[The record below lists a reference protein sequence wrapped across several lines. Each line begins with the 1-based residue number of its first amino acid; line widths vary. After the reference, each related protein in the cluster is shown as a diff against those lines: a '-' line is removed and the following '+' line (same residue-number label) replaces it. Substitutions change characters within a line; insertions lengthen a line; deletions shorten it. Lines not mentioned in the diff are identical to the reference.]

1 IEHYSYDNIDLITSP
16 LLPNLWRALTDND
29 LGTVDFSHGKTFSS
43 VEMDWK
49 DANKN
54 RYVSEIFLEKV
65 EPQVIRMKVKSV
77 LFKKEEPLETI
88 YTLYGN
94 GDIIIQ
100 NIFTPHKNIVKFGM
114 QGGIPKEFNNMTWY
128 GRGPHETMLD
138 RKTGAAIGIYSGKI
152 EDLIHP
158 YIRPQENG
166 NRTDVRWTTFTNQKE
181 EGLFILDIGGSHL
194 SISAWPYTMEDLESA
209 SHDYE
214 LPSRD
219 FNTINIDHK
228 QQGVGG
234 DIPALAVL
242 HDEFKLKGNQTY
254 NYSFLLRGY
263 SKEMGSI
270 NMIIEKDPHSLS

>member
-1 IEHYSYDNIDLITSP
+1 M
-16 LLPNLWRALTDND
+16 
-29 LGTVDFSHGKTFSS
+29 K
-43 VEMDWK
+43 
-49 DANKN
+49 
-54 RYVSEIFLEKV
+54 KV
-65 EPQVIRMKVKSV
+65 KPQVITINVKSI
-77 LFKKEEPLETI
+77 LFKNEEQLETS

-100 NIFTPHKNIVKFGM
+100 NAFTPHKNMIKFGM

-152 EDLIHP
+152 EELIHP

-166 NRTDVRWTTFTNQKE
+166 NRTDVRWVAFTNDKE
-181 EGLFILDIGGSHL
+181 EGIFILEIGGTYL

-209 SHDYE
+209 THNYE
-214 LPSRD
+214 LPCRD
-219 FNTINIDHK
+219 FTTINIDYK

-234 DIPALAVL
+234 DIPAMAML

-254 NYSFLLRGY
+254 KYSFLLKGY

-270 NMIIEKDPHSLS
+270 NMIIEKDPHSLSS